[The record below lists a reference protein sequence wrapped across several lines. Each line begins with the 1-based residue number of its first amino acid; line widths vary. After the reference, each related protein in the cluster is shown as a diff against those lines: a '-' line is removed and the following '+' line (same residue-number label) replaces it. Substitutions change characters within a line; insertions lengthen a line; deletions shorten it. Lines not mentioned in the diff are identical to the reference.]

1 MEHRFCLD
9 EILGKVS
16 EMINDGYHYGSIDVL
31 EDCLLDNGQ
40 HGAIMCFVA
49 DDEGGYMGM
58 EYDNLEEVSLDEIV
72 YNSLIKNKH
81 IYVKE
86 IDELVGDCDPK
97 ELSSIIQIIKTT
109 KGIIRNYKN

>member
-49 DDEGGYMGM
+49 DDEGLSGRIRTGRR
-58 EYDNLEEVSLDEIV
+58 
-72 YNSLIKNKH
+72 K
-81 IYVKE
+81 KE
-86 IDELVGDCDPK
+86 RGTGSVWYGFDSRGGRRK
-97 ELSSIIQIIKTT
+97 A
-109 KGIIRNYKN
+109 

>member
-1 MEHRFCLD
+1 MALD
-9 EILGKVS
+9 YAAIGQRIRMFRIKRGWKQSDLAEKSGVDPSNISHIERAATKLSLPTLVS
-16 EMINDGYHYGSIDVL
+16 IANAL
-31 EDCLLDNGQ
+31 
-40 HGAIMCFVA
+40 
-49 DDEGGYMGM
+49 
-58 EYDNLEEVSLDEIV
+58 EVSLDEIV

-97 ELSSIIQIIKTT
+97 ELSSIIQMIKTT